1 MSKSLLAVLTAVIMI
16 TAGAASA
23 NAQRGPQSTQH
34 LYNSAATCDPF
45 AGTVYDNV
53 YPFGSA
59 PRSCDPLAG
68 TKWEGWGPL

>member
-1 MSKSLLAVLTAVIMI
+1 MSKSFLAVLTAAIMI

-23 NAQRGPQSTQH
+23 NAQMAPHSTQH
-34 LYNSAATCDPF
+34 LYSAAACNPF

-53 YPFGSA
+53 YPFGST
-59 PRSCDPLAG
+59 PRSCDPVAG